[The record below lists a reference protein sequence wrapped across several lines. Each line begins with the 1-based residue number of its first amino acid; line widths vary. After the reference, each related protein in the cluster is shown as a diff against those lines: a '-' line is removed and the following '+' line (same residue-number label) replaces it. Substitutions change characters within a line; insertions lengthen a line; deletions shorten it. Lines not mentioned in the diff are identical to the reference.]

1 MKIKATYI
9 YKVVTVLIIAV
20 LTVCMLFACT
30 GKKEE
35 AEVPGENVIEY
46 KANSPLGIAESHIG
60 GKVQDLIE
68 EVGTLKG
75 DPVIQPA
82 NDGGGYEG
90 TYEFDGFTAQTYA
103 KSEDADAV
111 VTEIIPDEE
120 SEVYKESLKTQDDE
134 GDK

>member
-1 MKIKATYI
+1 MKIKTTYI

-30 GKKEE
+30 GKKED

-68 EVGTLKG
+68 EVGTLT
-75 DPVIQPA
+75 
-82 NDGGGYEG
+82 GGYEG
-90 TYEFDGFTAQTYA
+90 TYEFDGFTAKTYA

-120 SEVYKESLKTQDDE
+120 SEVYKESLKTQDDG

>member
-1 MKIKATYI
+1 MKIKTTYI

-20 LTVCMLFACT
+20 LAVCMLFACT

-35 AEVPGENVIEY
+35 KIPEETGIEY

-60 GKVQDLIE
+60 DNVQDLIE
-68 EVGTLKG
+68 EVGTLKE
-75 DPVIQPA
+75 DPLIQPA

-90 TYEFDGFTAQTYA
+90 TYEFDGFTAKTYA